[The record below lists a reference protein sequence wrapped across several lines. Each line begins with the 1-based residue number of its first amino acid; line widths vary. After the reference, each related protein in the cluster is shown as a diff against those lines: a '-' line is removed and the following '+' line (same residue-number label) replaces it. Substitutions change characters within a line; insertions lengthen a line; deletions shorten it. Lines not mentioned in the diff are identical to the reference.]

1 MRRVEDKVIL
11 QKCWRPGQGK
21 QSEESSVFVEI
32 ANHLQNRTASEV
44 YGGIVIVYN
53 AKESGYG
60 NLMLLYLLFLR
71 LSQDLKIFK
80 NCLIL

>member
-1 MRRVEDKVIL
+1 MHRVEDKVIL

-44 YGGIVIVYN
+44 GGIVI